1 MLIRMPV
8 RDPRLAAARRRA
20 YQLNQMIGLELR
32 TARRIAGVS
41 QATLGAAVGLSNSEV
56 SRIEHGAADWLTV
69 RHASELL
76 GAVGLSL
83 WGKTFPEGPPLR
95 DAAHLR
101 LLAEFEARLAP
112 SVRCH
117 REWPIPADHDRRAVD
132 LVLSGLPRTIGVE
145 AETVLEDLQALERD
159 INLKQRDAGLAVM
172 LLLVRGSRRNRT
184 VLRGADSLRNA
195 FPQTGRGVLAALAAG
210 RDPGGN
216 GIVIL

>member
-1 MLIRMPV
+1 
-8 RDPRLAAARRRA
+8 
-20 YQLNQMIGLELR
+20 MIGLEVR
-32 TARRIAGVS
+32 NARRIAGVS
-41 QATLGAAVGLSNSEV
+41 QATLGAAVGLSDSEV

-69 RHASELL
+69 VHASELL

-101 LLAEFEARLAP
+101 LLADFEARLAP
-112 SVRCH
+112 IVRSH
-117 REWPIPADHDRRAVD
+117 REWPIPSDRDRRAVD
-132 LVLSGLPRTIGVE
+132 LVLTGLPRSVGVE

-159 INLKQRDAGLAVM
+159 VNLKQRDAGLAVM
-172 LLLVRGSRRNRT
+172 LLLVRGSKRNRA
-184 VLRGADSLRNA
+184 VLRSADALRSA
-195 FPQTGRGVLAALAAG
+195 FPRSGRAVLAALASG

>member
-1 MLIRMPV
+1 MPV

-20 YQLNQMIGLELR
+20 NQLNRMIGQELR
-32 TARRIAGVS
+32 TARRMAGVS
-41 QATLGAAVGLSNSEV
+41 QATLGSAVGLSDSEV

-69 RHASELL
+69 VRASELL
-76 GAVGLSL
+76 GTVGLSL

-112 SVRCH
+112 TVRSH
-117 REWPIPADHDRRAVD
+117 REWPIPTSRDRRAVD
-132 LVLSGLPRTIGVE
+132 LVLSGLPRSVGVE
-145 AETVLEDLQALERD
+145 AETVLEDLQALEREV
-159 INLKQRDAGLAVM
+159 NLKQRDAGLAVM
-172 LLLVRGSRRNRT
+172 LLLVRGSTRNRM
-184 VLRGADSLRNA
+184 VLRGAEALRGS
-195 FPQTGRGVLAALAAG
+195 FPLHTRRVLAALAAG